1 MPVLGSAP
9 MIDYDAKAWLRI
21 VVTLRGSVAVH
32 LLGRVAIAIVL
43 GGVAW
48 LVHHHHAFAIPAIA
62 HTLIGAALGLL
73 LVFRTNASYGRY
85 VEARELLG
93 RIVNAS
99 RDLARQVVT
108 YVGEHPE
115 RAALRAD
122 VLRWIAAFY
131 RLLVQSVRDERELG
145 GLAQYLDEAER
156 AQLEPLRHRPSVV
169 AAWIGARLHAVH
181 RAGALEI
188 EPLRAMDA
196 NLTVLIAALGGCER
210 IRRTPVPF
218 AYAQHIKLFVVLF
231 CYTVPFVLVD
241 TLGPYTAIASG
252 VLSFALFGIDEIGV
266 EIEDPFGNDPNDLP
280 MERIGDTIEASTREI
295 VEAGS
300 LADESRS

>member
-1 MPVLGSAP
+1 V
-9 MIDYDAKAWLRI
+9 IDYDPKAWLRI
-21 VVTLRGSVAVH
+21 VVTLRGSVAIH
-32 LLGRVAIAIVL
+32 LLGRVAIA
-43 GGVAW
+43 VAIGLVASW
-48 LVHHHHAFAIPAIA
+48 LHESSEFAIPAMA

-108 YVGEHPE
+108 YVAEHPE

-122 VLRWIAAFY
+122 VLRWLGAFY
-131 RLLVQSVRDERELG
+131 RLLVQSVRDERDLG
-145 GLAQYLDEAER
+145 ALEQHLSAAER

-169 AAWIGARLHAVH
+169 AAWISARLYAAH

-196 NLTVLIAALGGCER
+196 NLTTLIAALGGCER

-218 AYAQHIKLFVVLF
+218 AYAQHIKLFMVLF
-231 CYTVPFVLVD
+231 CYTVPFALVEA
-241 TLGPYTAIASG
+241 LGVYTAVASG
-252 VLSFALFGIDEIGV
+252 ALSFALFGIDEIGV
-266 EIEDPFGNDPNDLP
+266 EIEDPFGTDPNDLP

-295 VEAGS
+295 VEAGTPGRIS
-300 LADESRS
+300 Q

>member
-1 MPVLGSAP
+1 

-32 LLGRVAIAIVL
+32 LLGRVAIAVVL
-43 GGVAW
+43 GVIAW
-48 LVHHHHAFAIPAIA
+48 LVHDASAFSIPPVA

-99 RDLARQVVT
+99 RDLSRQVVT
-108 YVGEHPE
+108 YVAEDPERPAE

-122 VLRWIAAFY
+122 VLRWLGAFY
-131 RLLVQSVRDERELG
+131 RLLVQNVRDERELG
-145 GLAQYLDEAER
+145 DLGERLTAAER

-169 AAWIGARLHAVH
+169 VTWISARLYAAH
-181 RAGALEI
+181 RAGVLEV

-196 NLTVLIAALGGCER
+196 NLTALVASLGGCER

-218 AYAQHIKLFVVLF
+218 AYAQHIKLFMVLF
-231 CYTVPFVLVD
+231 CYTVPFALVD
-241 TLGPYTAIASG
+241 ALGAYTAVASG
-252 VLSFALFGIDEIGV
+252 ALSFALFGIDEIGV
-266 EIEDPFGNDPNDLP
+266 EIEDPFGTDPNDLP
-280 MERIGDTIEASTREI
+280 MERIGDTVDASTREI
-295 VEAGS
+295 MAAGLLVS
-300 LADESRS
+300 D

>member
-1 MPVLGSAP
+1 

-21 VVTLRGSVAVH
+21 VVTVRGSVAVN
-32 LLGRVAIAIVL
+32 LLGRVAIAVVL
-43 GGVAW
+43 GVVAW
-48 LVHHHHAFAIPAIA
+48 LVHDTSEFAIPPVA

-99 RDLARQVVT
+99 RDLARQVIT
-108 YVGEHPE
+108 YVGDHPE

-122 VLRWIAAFY
+122 VLRWLGAFY
-131 RLLVQSVRDERELG
+131 RLLVQNVRDERELG
-145 GLAQYLDEAER
+145 DLGDRLTAAER

-169 AAWIGARLHAVH
+169 ASWISARLYAAH
-181 RAGALEI
+181 RAGALET

-218 AYAQHIKLFVVLF
+218 AYAQHIKLFMVLF
-231 CYTVPFVLVD
+231 CYTVPFALVD
-241 TLGPYTAIASG
+241 ALGVYTAVASG
-252 VLSFALFGIDEIGV
+252 ALSFALFGIDEIGV
-266 EIEDPFGNDPNDLP
+266 EIEDPFGTDPNDLP
-280 MERIGDTIEASTREI
+280 MERIGDTVEASTREI
-295 VEAGS
+295 MQAGAPVS
-300 LADESRS
+300 ETP

>member
-1 MPVLGSAP
+1 
-9 MIDYDAKAWLRI
+9 MIDYDPKAWLRI
-21 VVTLRGSVAVH
+21 VLTLRGSVATD
-32 LLGRVAIAIVL
+32 LLGRVGIAIVL
-43 GGVAW
+43 GVVAW
-48 LVHHHHAFAIPAIA
+48 LVHDANEFAIPPVA

-108 YVGEHPE
+108 YVGDHPE

-122 VLRWIAAFY
+122 VLRWLAAFY

-145 GLAQYLDEAER
+145 ELAKYLTEAER

-169 AAWIGARLHAVH
+169 AAWIGARLHAAH
-181 RAGALEI
+181 RLGALEL
-188 EPLRAMDA
+188 ELLRAMDA
-196 NLTVLIAALGGCER
+196 NLTALIAALGGCER

-218 AYAQHIKLFVVLF
+218 AYAQHIKLFMVLF
-231 CYTVPFVLVD
+231 CYTVPFALVD
-241 TLGPYTAIASG
+241 ALGPYTAIASG
-252 VLSFALFGIDEIGV
+252 ALSFALFGIDEIGV
-266 EIEDPFGNDPNDLP
+266 EIEDPFGTDPNDLP
-280 MERIGDTIEASTREI
+280 MERIGDTVEASTREI
-295 VEAGS
+295 IEAG
-300 LADESRS
+300 